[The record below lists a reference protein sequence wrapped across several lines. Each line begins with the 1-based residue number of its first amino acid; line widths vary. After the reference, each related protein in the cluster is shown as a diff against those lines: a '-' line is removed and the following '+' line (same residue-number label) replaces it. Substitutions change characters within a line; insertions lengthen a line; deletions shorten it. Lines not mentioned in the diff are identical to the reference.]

1 MGSLKIIVESILCPF
16 SFLKPPNLFCP
27 FPPSLFLVW
36 KTHSFIGEPRYRRW
50 EQQETRPS
58 PLLGV
63 REHRPTQRK
72 GESEGVWE
80 WKRQGNLRGGMSVE
94 NPWSCQLM
102 LVHPSP
108 HPHIPRPRCNFPLSR
123 SFSALR
129 SSCLL
134 PLFSHSGFYWAQ
146 TASQAD
152 WGNIKAEASAKP
164 RNALLSQC
172 GKIMQSFFF
181 FFFPYAWLWM
191 AVYVGVSLY
200 VIEKL
205 WLCCFEKHFWIRTSS
220 YINDTAL
227 SIISIHFLLKER
239 VRKWTKCIPLYS
251 VSLNT

>member
-58 PLLGV
+58 PLLVV

-108 HPHIPRPRCNFPLSR
+108 HPHTPDP
-123 SFSALR
+123 
-129 SSCLL
+129 
-134 PLFSHSGFYWAQ
+134 
-146 TASQAD
+146 
-152 WGNIKAEASAKP
+152 
-164 RNALLSQC
+164 
-172 GKIMQSFFF
+172 
-181 FFFPYAWLWM
+181 
-191 AVYVGVSLY
+191 AVTSPSL
-200 VIEKL
+200 
-205 WLCCFEKHFWIRTSS
+205 
-220 YINDTAL
+220 AL
-227 SIISIHFLLKER
+227 SLRWEAAAFFRYFLTQDFTEHKLHHRLTGE
-239 VRKWTKCIPLYS
+239 I
-251 VSLNT
+251 